1 MNFPF
6 NPWERFIA
14 VSVQLTGPAGQT
26 TASFSLD
33 TGATRTLVSR
43 ELIFRAG
50 YALTD
55 VADADLVP
63 IVTASGRETAPIAT
77 VERLEALGVEHRFF
91 PVLCHNMPGNTLF
104 DGLLG
109 LDFLR
114 GQKLIIDFRAGLVT
128 LE

>member
-14 VSVQLTGPAGQT
+14 VSVQITGPAGQT

-43 ELIFRAG
+43 ELIFRVG
-50 YALTD
+50 YALD
-55 VADADLVP
+55 EVADADLIPV
-63 IVTASGRETAPIAT
+63 VTASGREAVPIAT
-77 VERLEALGVEHRFF
+77 VERFEALGVERRLF
-91 PVLCHNMPGNTLF
+91 PVLCHNMPGTTLF

-109 LDFLR
+109 LDFVR
-114 GQKLIIDFRAGLVT
+114 GQKLTIDFRAGLVT